1 MSTAKLLN
9 KMDGIMQTKSPP
21 LMDLE
26 VCMEQFIQK
35 ESQLLEHERK
45 IEAATEEYDLE
56 EEVSAAMEYKNGI
69 TTRKSEAKQM
79 LANTEAT
86 NK

>member
-1 MSTAKLLN
+1 
-9 KMDGIMQTKSPP
+9 MDRIMQTKSPP

-56 EEVSAAMEYKNGI
+56 EEVSAAM
-69 TTRKSEAKQM
+69 
-79 LANTEAT
+79 
-86 NK
+86 